1 MTTAV
6 ANAGPAGGNTPA
18 PVANSQGATP
28 QNMNPGEVSQ
38 GSVPPTVVNTPPAQ
52 QAPAKTPEQ
61 LQAEQDA
68 ANQNRGKPQVTP
80 EQEAA
85 AAEAA
90 RAATMDIDFV
100 QGNPQEVAV
109 VNAAVQLMRD
119 AGMKKGDA
127 NKVFG
132 KAFETGDLKDI
143 DRAALVE
150 KVGEQKAALILAGV
164 MEYNN
169 TTGSARMAAAK
180 SVIEVMGS
188 KENWAT
194 VRTWARALEKA
205 DPEWAA
211 ELDEYRK
218 MIDIG
223 GRSAKYAAEQIRKRY
238 EGDPKN
244 SSLSRTVVQG
254 DGTVARIENP
264 ITSRAQYVEELKKA
278 HAKGDMNA
286 VRQINARRAAGRASR

>member
-6 ANAGPAGGNTPA
+6 ANAGPAGGNAPA
-18 PVANSQGATP
+18 PVANSQGATAA
-28 QNMNPGEVSQ
+28 NLNPGEV
-38 GSVPPTVVNTPPAQ
+38 GPGPVPPTVVNAPPAV

-68 ANQNRGKPQVTP
+68 TNQSREKPKVTP

-90 RAATMDIDFV
+90 RVAASDIDFV
-100 QGNPQEVAV
+100 QGAPQQVAV
-109 VNAAVQLMRD
+109 VNAAIQLMKD

-143 DRAALVE
+143 NRAALVE

-164 MEYNN
+164 LEYNN
-169 TTGSARMAAAK
+169 STGTARMAAAK
-180 SVIEVMGS
+180 SVMEVMGGQ
-188 KENWAT
+188 ENWKT
-194 VRTWARALEKA
+194 VRTWARALEA
-205 DPEWAA
+205 SDPEWAA
-211 ELDEYRK
+211 ELNEYRS
-218 MIDIG
+218 MIDLG

-238 EGDPKN
+238 ESDPKN
-244 SSLSRTVVQG
+244 SSLSRTIVQG

-264 ITSRAQYVEELKKA
+264 ITSRAEYVEALKKA
-278 HAKGDMNA
+278 HAKGDMNE